1 MRDQCLVIGAA
12 MLDIIMEI
20 DRLPKSGEDIYAK
33 NQSMTV
39 GGCAYNAADILKH
52 FQVKHTFFAPIGTGM
67 YAEYIEKKLE
77 KSGHISAVKS
87 TEMDNGYCLCMVEAD
102 GERTFLTMPG
112 IECCFRK
119 EWFDALDS
127 EAYHSAY
134 VSGYEL
140 EGEGGSVIL
149 DFLEKN
155 PAIDVYYAPG
165 PRITHI
171 SEDKSRRMA
180 ALSPVLHLNEMEALT
195 YTGKASVEEAAAALE
210 EETNNTVIIT
220 LGSKGVYL
228 REQKEGRIIP
238 SQEAV
243 VVDTIGAGDSHIGAV
258 MAMRA
263 LGRSFEAAVRT
274 ANKVSAMV
282 VGVKGPTLSTEEFA
296 KGDWIDGEN

>member
-12 MLDIIMEI
+12 MLDIIVEI
-20 DRLPKSGEDIYAK
+20 DRLPKSGEDVYAK
-33 NQSMTV
+33 NQNMAV

-52 FQVKHTFFAPIGTGM
+52 FRVKHTFFAPVGTGM
-67 YAEYIEKKLE
+67 YADFIEKELK
-77 KSGHISAVKS
+77 KSGHVSAVKT
-87 TEMDNGYCLCMVEAD
+87 TEMDNGYCMCMVEAD

-112 IECCFRK
+112 IECRFRK
-119 EWFDALDS
+119 EWFDALDGG
-127 EAYHSAY
+127 AYHSAY

-155 PAIDVYYAPG
+155 SDINVYYAPG
-165 PRITHI
+165 PRITYI
-171 SEDKSRRMA
+171 SEDKRKRMT
-180 ALSPVLHLNEMEALT
+180 ALSPVLHLNEMEALA
-195 YTGKASVEEAAAALE
+195 YTGKTSVEEAAAALE
-210 EETNNTVIIT
+210 AETDNTVIIT
-220 LGSKGVYL
+220 LGKKGVYL
-228 REQKEGRIIP
+228 REEKEGKVIP
-238 SQEAV
+238 SKEAK

-263 LGRSFEAAVRT
+263 LGYGFESAVRT

-282 VGVKGPTLSTEEFA
+282 VGVKGPTLSTEAFA